1 MTKFGNKAQK
11 LNNLRPAIKN
21 IIKILPASK
30 KGWPPCHPALNGRTS
45 LPCIISDF
53 DSSYCV
59 YP

>member
-30 KGWPPCHPALNGRTS
+30 KGWPPCFILSFFST
-45 LPCIISDF
+45 LYISDC
-53 DSSYCV
+53 DSSYWQQGHQ
-59 YP
+59 

>member
-30 KGWPPCHPALNGRTS
+30 KRLATL
-45 LPCIISDF
+45 L
-53 DSSYCV
+53 
-59 YP
+59 